1 MPSLMV
7 STWNMS
13 LPKFPLERIHLGNV
27 PCVLYIFAPALADDM
42 FAFVLSIPIAGLQ
55 LVHFL
60 RKPLLPS
67 FRTAEEDNELTLQ
80 RSRLESR

>member
-7 STWNMS
+7 TTWNMS

-27 PCVLYIFAPALADDM
+27 PCVLYIFAPALVDDM
-42 FAFVLSIPIAGLQ
+42 FAFVPSIPIAGLQ

-60 RKPLLPS
+60 RKPLPS
-67 FRTAEEDNELTLQ
+67 FRTAEEDDELILQ